1 MVRKC
6 DDNFRYSR
14 DNAPCTYKFCWEVTV
29 MARIPIDGDQ
39 ISDMLHT
46 LAECEA
52 ALSDDAHETH
62 RGRLARIRWLL
73 MGLGVGQTAGVGI

>member
-1 MVRKC
+1 MSKEHAIGRSNILQGG
-6 DDNFRYSR
+6 D
-14 DNAPCTYKFCWEVTV
+14 EVNISNGEV
-29 MARIPIDGDQ
+29 
-39 ISDMLHT
+39 SDMLHT

-73 MGLGVGQTAGVGI
+73 MGLGVGKRLEPESEVREG